1 MTIPV
6 LILARI
12 QYTPKHLRWGCFVHA
27 FHPERLRRPTK
38 GPVVPLPGTEKP
50 GIASFSAIS
59 QTPLRLLP
67 YSLHRFLSP
76 PPRPIL
82 SPGAAP
88 QFASPCFQR
97 AAASD
102 GSLPTAASNI

>member
-1 MTIPV
+1 MRIPV

-12 QYTPKHLRWGCFVHA
+12 QYTPNHLRWGCFVHA
-27 FHPERLRRPTK
+27 FHPERLQRPTK

-67 YSLHRFLSP
+67 LLPAPVSFP
-76 PPRPIL
+76 A
-82 SPGAAP
+82 AAP
-88 QFASPCFQR
+88 YPVGRGS
-97 AAASD
+97 AAIRLTM
-102 GSLPTAASNI
+102 LPKSRHVRWLSANSSQ